1 MVGLADIRMVMSH
14 HPSPVDSE
22 TRGRWSPSA
31 RIALAIVVTFTIGTI
46 ICAVVVAVFV
56 DWFVNHMGGL

>member
-1 MVGLADIRMVMSH
+1 M
-14 HPSPVDSE
+14 DSE